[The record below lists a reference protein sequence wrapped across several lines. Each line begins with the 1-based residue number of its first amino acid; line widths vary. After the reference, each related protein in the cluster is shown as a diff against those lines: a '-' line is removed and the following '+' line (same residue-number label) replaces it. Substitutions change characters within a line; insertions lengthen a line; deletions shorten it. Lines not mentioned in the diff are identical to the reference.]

1 MILIAQID
9 KGIIR
14 KGMKFVYL
22 SETEGEIHCWSVDLA
37 MHFKISKKALKEIF
51 KDKTINI

>member
-9 KGIIR
+9 KGIIK

-22 SETEGEIHCWSVDLA
+22 SETDEEIHCWSVDLA

-51 KDKTINI
+51 KNKKIQI